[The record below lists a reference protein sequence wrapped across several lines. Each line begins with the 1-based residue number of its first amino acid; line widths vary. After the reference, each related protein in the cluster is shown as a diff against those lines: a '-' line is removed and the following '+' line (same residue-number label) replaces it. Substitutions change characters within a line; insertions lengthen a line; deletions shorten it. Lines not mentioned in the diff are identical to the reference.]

1 MDWKLFGFL
10 HVIFDISLRCK
21 SGAQFSKLPT
31 TFWTQKAF
39 RKNGTPYSLKLV
51 FSYVVKGIKNE
62 NNCKVSC
69 LKLRCLC
76 FEDTGIKSFSFLGY
90 CCIVWQKLSTKSLM
104 AALSDCFPFSSCL
117 LLRKYWDLV
126 PNNDN
131 TRVKETNIWL
141 SFKTWCSL
149 SILQCTASSKGNWNS
164 WCLYTKRIMSPE
176 MRPKSFRTFQK
187 RAPDPYQLVWYLI
200 LLPEKFLPFDWL
212 RAEVCTGP
220 EKPRGGVVM

>member
-10 HVIFDISLRCK
+10 HVIFHISLRCK

-31 TFWTQKAF
+31 TFWAQKAF
-39 RKNGTPYSLKLV
+39 RKNETPYSLKLV

-69 LKLRCLC
+69 LEMPLLWRYRHQEFQFPWILLHCLT
-76 FEDTGIKSFSFLGY
+76 ETEHQVSNG
-90 CCIVWQKLSTKSLM
+90 SLIR
-104 AALSDCFPFSSCL
+104 LFPFSSCL

-131 TRVKETNIWL
+131 TRAKETNIWL

-176 MRPKSFRTFQK
+176 MRPKSFGTFQK

-212 RAEVCTGP
+212 RAEVFQLNL
-220 EKPRGGVVM
+220 KLQLL